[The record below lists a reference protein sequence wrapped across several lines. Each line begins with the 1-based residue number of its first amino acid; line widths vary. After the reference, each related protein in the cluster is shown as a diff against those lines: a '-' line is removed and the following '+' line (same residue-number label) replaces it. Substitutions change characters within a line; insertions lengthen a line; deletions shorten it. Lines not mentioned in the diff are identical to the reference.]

1 MWGIFVKCSPLS
13 ALFQRDPCW
22 TVALIFRIC
31 FFFNFYSNGGGS
43 WYQNSVKACLTIGG
57 LVGRFWSPLKFP
69 TFLPPSFKLSVG
81 REELR
86 NGHFH
91 EDAETFGD
99 RIRLSVILRNINQ
112 RDIRR
117 DAFQDTH
124 TLRPAKNWKSSNG
137 KYTSPTCL
145 LKYLSDI
152 RQQKFLSKTY
162 TGGFNS
168 AYNCH
173 INYSIKDIASDSNCD
188 NGYGDDYDDDGDD
201 IVGVQ

>member
-1 MWGIFVKCSPLS
+1 MDI
-13 ALFQRDPCW
+13 
-22 TVALIFRIC
+22 
-31 FFFNFYSNGGGS
+31 
-43 WYQNSVKACLTIGG
+43 
-57 LVGRFWSPLKFP
+57 
-69 TFLPPSFKLSVG
+69 
-81 REELR
+81 
-86 NGHFH
+86 FH